1 MVLLLPQSI
10 IHSGG
15 HWVPSCGRLFGSLEE
30 QGLLLGCPI
39 SKARGSSKTTNLNI
53 STRCDKDKDLLMAGT
68 DRATTIMAI
77 GTIVS
82 ALATVWLATGTRSL
96 AKGTN
101 KLVKAAKVEAE
112 LNAAANQRSYALA
125 IYQIE
130 RQTRVETYEAL
141 VGYIDDS
148 LLRLELQASALGLAF
163 DGQTVGTP
171 HSVEELAQMTT
182 QIFTKLALHG
192 TLEITDFFGVGLRR
206 MTQMAAELNSLETR
220 DGQGGVQRIQNSALL
235 SAAQTNFKEN
245 HDWLKNW
252 YLDVLLKIDAQLHP
266 DRDSFDMGVIKTPQ
280 D

>member
-1 MVLLLPQSI
+1 
-10 IHSGG
+10 
-15 HWVPSCGRLFGSLEE
+15 
-30 QGLLLGCPI
+30 
-39 SKARGSSKTTNLNI
+39 
-53 STRCDKDKDLLMAGT
+53 MAGT

-171 HSVEELAQMTT
+171 HSMEELAQMTT

-235 SAAQTNFKEN
+235 SAAQTNFKAN